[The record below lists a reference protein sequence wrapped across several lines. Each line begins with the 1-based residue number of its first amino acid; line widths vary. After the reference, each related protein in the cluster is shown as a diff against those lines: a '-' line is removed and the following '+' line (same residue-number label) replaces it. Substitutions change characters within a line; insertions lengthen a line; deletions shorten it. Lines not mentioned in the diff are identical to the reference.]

1 MAMVAKLWSIGGL
14 ALELQR
20 SERTIGRAL
29 KTVPPDGELPGR
41 HKAWFLR
48 NAVDALARHEAQS
61 DQLSGRRLS
70 GRAGGA
76 PDALLVQLEQLAHD
90 IDAGMGQLRAAA
102 PDERLKVLDGFGR
115 KVGALDRLL
124 ERSIAG
130 QGPDAIAILSGFRDR
145 AVGRLVAEI
154 VQLVQSAGSSAGD
167 PSSVKGA

>member
-14 ALELQR
+14 ALELKR

-61 DQLSGRRLS
+61 DQLSNRRLS
-70 GRAGGA
+70 GRAGA
-76 PDALLVQLEQLAHD
+76 ASDALLVQLEQLAHD

-102 PDERLKVLDGFGR
+102 PDERLKVLEGFGR

-124 ERSIAG
+124 DRSIAG
-130 QGPDAIAILSGFRDR
+130 QGSDAIAILSGFRDR
-145 AVGRLVAEI
+145 AVGHLVTEI
-154 VQLVQSAGSSAGD
+154 GQLVQSVGSPVGD
-167 PSSVKGA
+167 PSRVKGA

>member
-61 DQLSGRRLS
+61 DQSRNRSLTSCTGGPSG
-70 GRAGGA
+70 
-76 PDALLVQLEQLAHD
+76 ALLTQLEQLAHD
-90 IDAGMGQLRAAA
+90 IDIGMRRLREAA
-102 PDERLKVLDGFGR
+102 PDQRLKVLDRFGR
-115 KVGALDRLL
+115 KVGTLDRLL

-130 QGPDAIAILSGFRDR
+130 QGSDAIAILSGFRDR

-154 VQLVQSAGSSAGD
+154 VQLVQSAGSPVGD

>member
-70 GRAGGA
+70 GRAGVA
-76 PDALLVQLEQLAHD
+76 SDALLVQLEQLAHD

-102 PDERLKVLDGFGR
+102 PEERLKVLEGFGR

-130 QGPDAIAILSGFRDR
+130 QGTDAIAILSGFRDR

-154 VQLVQSAGSSAGD
+154 VQLVQSAGSPVGD